1 MGSYLINYLITFS
14 VFIVIDLL
22 WLGLVA
28 KDFYRSQIG
37 FIMADKTKVAAA
49 FLFYSIYIA
58 GIIFFVIQP
67 ALAKDSWTYALSVG
81 LLFGFITYSTYDLT
95 NLATLKD
102 WPLKVTIV
110 DLMWG
115 TALGGLVAS
124 VSFLII
130 GLIS

>member
-1 MGSYLINYLITFS
+1 MGNYIMNYLITFS

-28 KDFYRSQIG
+28 RDFYRSQIG
-37 FIMADKTKVAAA
+37 FIMADKTNVPAA

-58 GIIFFVIQP
+58 GILFFVIQP
-67 ALAKDSWTYALSVG
+67 ALAKGSWIHALSLG
-81 LLFGFITYSTYDLT
+81 LFFGFITYSTYDLT
-95 NLATLKD
+95 NLATLKN

-110 DLMWG
+110 DLLWG

-124 VSFLII
+124 MSFLII
-130 GLIS
+130 RWLN